1 MKDVKAHTS
10 NQLPKTETS
19 VERRPASTVR
29 PPSPRGRFCKRQTEV
44 TKAGAKHEIE
54 NHGQSIRYV
63 ETMEFRSFQGKVLF
77 IF

>member
-10 NQLPKTETS
+10 NQLLKPKPAWKD
-19 VERRPASTVR
+19 VRRRPLG
-29 PPSPRGRFCKRQTEV
+29 PPRLGADFCKRQTEV

-54 NHGQSIRYV
+54 NHGRSIRYV
-63 ETMEFRSFQGKVLF
+63 ETMEFRSFRGEVLC